1 MMKMSKVKHKIRCD
15 IAGCNNYADYNFE
28 YKKGFFSNGLNL
40 CKKCVNDMY
49 MTIGKEIVPKSPINM
64 LNTEKRKEKKI
75 ENKK

>member
-1 MMKMSKVKHKIRCD
+1 MMKMSKVKHKIRCE

-49 MTIGKEIVPKSPINM
+49 MKVGS
-64 LNTEKRKEKKI
+64 
-75 ENKK
+75 